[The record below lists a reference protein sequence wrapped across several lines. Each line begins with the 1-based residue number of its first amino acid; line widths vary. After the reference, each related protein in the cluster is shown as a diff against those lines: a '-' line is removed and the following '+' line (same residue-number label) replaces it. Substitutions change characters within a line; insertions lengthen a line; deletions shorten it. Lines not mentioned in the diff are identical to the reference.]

1 MTAPTR
7 WPAVKSRRHL
17 SLPLRRFALT
27 LTLIGWNGAAPVLNT
42 YADHADAAPPDLHQL
57 VLRAV
62 ELAGRDAESE
72 QQFKARYAYLDI
84 QVTETRD
91 ADGQLRKRI
100 ERTRTHPPAPDPDP
114 AVADTSGAESPEPE
128 PPPAK
133 RPYERQD
140 FNVDASVLDRFKF
153 HFVGPGICGGRPVW
167 VLDFEPAEHAPPAR
181 SLPERFLGQTA
192 GRLWID
198 RAEAALVKATFRL
211 TTPIRV
217 VGGLVGALKRC
228 EVELEKA
235 RTPDGLWYMRRLD
248 WQLEGRKLFTTRR
261 MEHHHEILLLGP
273 RPPSSPPPPPP

>member
-7 WPAVKSRRHL
+7 WPSVKSRRHFPP
-17 SLPLRRFALT
+17 PLRFLALT
-27 LTLIGWNGAAPVLNT
+27 LALTAWNGAAPVLST
-42 YADHADAAPPDLHQL
+42 HADHADAAPPDLHQL

-62 ELAGRDAESE
+62 ELAARDAETE
-72 QQFKARYAYLDI
+72 AQFKARYAYLDL

-91 ADGQLRKRI
+91 TSGQLRKRT
-100 ERTRTHPPAPDPDP
+100 ERTRAHPPAPNPGP
-114 AVADTSGAESPEPE
+114 AGADASLAESAEPDAH
-128 PPPAK
+128 PAK
-133 RPYERQD
+133 RPYERHD
-140 FNVDASVLDRFKF
+140 FHVDAAVLERFRF
-153 HFVGPGICGGRPVW
+153 HYVGAEICAGRPVW
-167 VLDFEPAEHAPPAR
+167 VLDFEPAEQAPPPR

-228 EVELEKA
+228 EVALEKE

-248 WQLEGRKLFTTRR
+248 WQIEGRKLFTTRQ
-261 MEHHHEILLLGP
+261 MEHRHEILLLGP
-273 RPPSSPPPPPP
+273 RPPSSPSPSLP